1 MRQFNRSTEVGWGLH
16 PDVSLQVAG
25 ETELR
30 VDVDHCLR
38 RFRSLKGPSHF
49 SLLAHACVRNAGEQ
63 RSWPEGRR
71 AGCPES
77 RKVTQR
83 NGLKGS
89 WHRRDTSQNVSIN
102 TESWSPQ
109 VIRPGYSA
117 RRRGAEGLKQAS
129 TFGGLALSPQRL
141 GASRYRDSMELSWPT
156 VIASP
161 QAFRLVICVAPRA
174 FQAVSFGY
182 FSLGQQRKVTRSP
195 TAIESAAGNGPGP
208 RAARFLRR
216 ITFSNYKNVG
226 IRQGA
231 NPNNGTLIDTAMLR
245 FAPQP
250 TEASVCVA

>member
-1 MRQFNRSTEVGWGLH
+1 MQFNRSTDVGWGLH

-25 ETELR
+25 ETEPR

-38 RFRSLKGPSHF
+38 RFRTLKGPNHF

-89 WHRRDTSQNVSIN
+89 RHGRDTSPNVSID

-109 VIRPGYSA
+109 VIRPGYTA

-141 GASRYRDSMELSWPT
+141 GASRYRDRVEAGEPML
-156 VIASP
+156 IAMP
-161 QAFRLVICVAPRA
+161 QAFRLVTCAAPRA
-174 FQAVSFGY
+174 LQAVSLGY
-182 FSLGQQRKVTRSP
+182 FSLGQQRKVTRAP
-195 TAIESAAGNGPGP
+195 TAIESAAGNLPP
-208 RAARFLRR
+208 QRAANFLRR
-216 ITFSNYKNVG
+216 ITFSNYKDAG

-231 NPNNGTLIDTAMLR
+231 NPDNAALIGTAMLG

-250 TEASVCVA
+250 TEAGVCVA